1 MQESSFTFGG
11 ISGKKEIEGCLIKKS
26 ALICRLCSRLRK
38 LYPSSERLIPSTS
51 EHWLLNGFGV
61 PFSRFGNSLYEL
73 FLVAGMM
80 F

>member
-38 LYPSSERLIPSTS
+38 LYPPTERLIPSAS
-51 EHWLLNGFGV
+51 DHGRLNGFGV
-61 PFSRFGNSLYEL
+61 LPSRFGNSL
-73 FLVAGMM
+73 
-80 F
+80 